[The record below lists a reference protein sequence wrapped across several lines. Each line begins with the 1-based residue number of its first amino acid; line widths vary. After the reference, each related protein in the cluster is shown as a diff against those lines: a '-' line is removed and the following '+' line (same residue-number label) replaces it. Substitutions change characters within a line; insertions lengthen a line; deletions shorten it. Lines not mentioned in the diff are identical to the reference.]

1 MRFTIASNFAR
12 AELSSL
18 KTAIQEGKRL
28 MSLLSALSVSASG
41 MSAQRARTELLVENL
56 ANSDTTRTP
65 EGGPYRRKDAVFTS
79 DPAATQFSSMFESE
93 MNPGR
98 RGRASRAGGHRYAA
112 SRKND
117 TFPAIPTPT
126 RTATSRIPQMNPAED
141 MVDLLGASRSYQA
154 NVSAISAVKDMIQ
167 KSLDLF
173 R

>member
-1 MRFTIASNFAR
+1 
-12 AELSSL
+12 
-18 KTAIQEGKRL
+18 

-79 DPAATQFSSMFESE
+79 DPAATQFSSMFENE
-93 MNPGR
+93 MNPGVGVR
-98 RGRASRAGGHRYAA
+98 VAEVVTDQREPEKRYMPGHPDADKDGYV
-112 SRKND
+112 
-117 TFPAIPTPT
+117 AIP
-126 RTATSRIPQMNPAED
+126 RVNPAED